1 MDKEI
6 KEIILRILEDRCDV
20 DRSAVTDESNLEMDL
35 GADSLDRV
43 ELVMELE
50 KEFKITI
57 SDDEAEKLETF
68 ADIVATVEALT
79 TN

>member
-20 DRSAVTDESNLEMDL
+20 DRSDVTDESNLEMDL